1 MSDGLNQIRILL
13 INTGK
18 ILPFVICCTICVSDC
33 ECLYSLM
40 SNDYIMYGD
49 YMILNKPIS
58 WCVGEWF
65 EYKVQLLIVL
75 TILSFAIRTCIYNK
89 IAIAYAYLNLFEK
102 DYFESVELYIDVIYI
117 IVLINIIISALLS
130 CKGISL
136 YIKLSKE
143 NT

>member
-1 MSDGLNQIRILL
+1 MINRIRILL

-18 ILPFVICCTICVSDC
+18 ILPFVLCVTTCLSYC
-33 ECLYSLM
+33 ECLYSLLTK
-40 SNDYIMYGD
+40 DFVVYGD
-49 YMILNKPIS
+49 SIVLNKPIS
-58 WCVGEWF
+58 WFLGTWF
-65 EYKVQLLIVL
+65 EYKIQLLIVL

-136 YIKLSKE
+136 YIKLSKK